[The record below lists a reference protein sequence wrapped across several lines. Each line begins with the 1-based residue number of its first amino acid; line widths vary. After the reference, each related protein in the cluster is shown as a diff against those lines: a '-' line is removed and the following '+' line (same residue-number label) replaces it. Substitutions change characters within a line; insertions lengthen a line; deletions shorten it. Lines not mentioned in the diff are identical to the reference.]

1 MKNKVKFGLSNVHV
15 AKIIVAEDGS
25 ISYDKPFAIPGAV
38 NLSLDAE
45 GEKTPFRA
53 DNIEYYSS
61 YANNGYSGDLEIADI
76 PEKFRIDILGE
87 KKDKNGAL
95 IESSDVEIA
104 PFALMYQIEGDK
116 CGRRCVY
123 YNTTVS
129 RPSSEASTIE
139 ESKEPKTDT
148 LSITTGARSTDK
160 KVRAILERTEENSRL
175 YDNFYNSVYE
185 EDATITEEQGV

>member
-1 MKNKVKFGLSNVHV
+1 MKNKVKFGLSNVHI
-15 AKIIVAEDGS
+15 AKMILEEAGTIT
-25 ISYDKPFAIPGAV
+25 YDTPFAIPGAV

-45 GEKTPFRA
+45 GEETPFYA
-53 DNIEYYSS
+53 DNVKYYSS

-76 PEKFRIDILGE
+76 PEEFRIKILGE

-104 PFALMYQIEGDK
+104 PFALMYQIEGDQS
-116 CGRRCVY
+116 GRRCVY

-129 RPSSEASTIE
+129 RPSSEASTVE

-148 LSITTGARSTDK
+148 LSITTGPRSTDK
-160 KVRAILERTEENSRL
+160 KVRAILEKTEANATIYE
-175 YDNFYNSVYE
+175 NFYKSVYE
-185 EDATITEEQGV
+185 EEKNVEEGI

>member
-1 MKNKVKFGLSNVHV
+1 MNKVKFGLSNVHI
-15 AKIIVAEDGS
+15 AKMLIKEDGTVT
-25 ISYDKPFAIPGAV
+25 YDKPFAIKGAV
-38 NLSLDAE
+38 NLTLDAE
-45 GEKTPFRA
+45 GEETPFYA
-53 DNIEYYSS
+53 DNVKYYNS

-95 IESSDVEIA
+95 IESSDVEIL

-116 CGRRCVY
+116 SGRRCVY

-129 RPSSEASTIE
+129 RPSSEASTVE

-148 LSITTGARSTDK
+148 LSITTGPRSTDK
-160 KVRAILERTEENSRL
+160 KVRAILERTEENATV
-175 YDNFYNSVYE
+175 YDSFYETVYE
-185 EDATITEEQGV
+185 EDQIVVEGI

>member
-1 MKNKVKFGLSNVHV
+1 MKNKVKFGLSNVHI
-15 AKIIVAEDGS
+15 AKMIFGEDGT
-25 ISYDKPFAIPGAV
+25 ITYDTPFAIPGAV

-45 GEKTPFRA
+45 GEETPFYA
-53 DNIEYYSS
+53 DNVKYYSS

-76 PEKFRIDILGE
+76 PEQFRTEILGE

-104 PFALMYQIEGDK
+104 PFALMYQIEGDQS
-116 CGRRCVY
+116 GRRCVY

-129 RPSSEASTIE
+129 RPSSEASTVE

-148 LSITTGARSTDK
+148 LSITTGPRSTDK
-160 KVRAILERTEENSRL
+160 KVRAIMERTEENGTL
-175 YDNFYNSVYE
+175 YDNFYKSVYE
-185 EDATITEEQGV
+185 EDATASV

>member
-1 MKNKVKFGLSNVHV
+1 MKNKVKFGLSNVHI
-15 AKIIVAEDGS
+15 AKMILEEDGT
-25 ISYDKPFAIPGAV
+25 ITYDTPFAIPGAV

-45 GEKTPFRA
+45 GEETPFYA
-53 DNIEYYSS
+53 DNVKYYSS

-76 PEKFRIDILGE
+76 PEEFRIKILGE

-104 PFALMYQIEGDK
+104 PFALMYQIEGDQS
-116 CGRRCVY
+116 GRRCVY

-129 RPSSEASTIE
+129 RPSSEASTVE

-148 LSITTGARSTDK
+148 LSITTGPRSTDK
-160 KVRAILERTEENSRL
+160 KVRAILEKTEANATIYE
-175 YDNFYNSVYE
+175 NFYKSVYE
-185 EDATITEEQGV
+185 EEKNVEEGI

>member
-1 MKNKVKFGLSNVHV
+1 MKNKVKFGLSNVHI
-15 AKIIVAEDGS
+15 AKMIFGEDGT
-25 ISYDKPFAIPGAV
+25 ITYDKPFPIPGAV

-45 GEKTPFRA
+45 GEETPFYA
-53 DNIEYYSS
+53 DNIKFYNS

-76 PEKFRIDILGE
+76 PEKFRVDILGE

-104 PFALMYQIEGDK
+104 PFALMYQIEGDQS
-116 CGRRCVY
+116 GRRCVY

-129 RPSSEASTIE
+129 RPSSEASTVE

-148 LSITTGARSTDK
+148 LSITTGPRTTDK
-160 KVRAILERTEENSRL
+160 KVRAILERSTENATV
-175 YDNFYNSVYE
+175 YDKFYESVYE
-185 EDATITEEQGV
+185 EAEEQGV

>member
-1 MKNKVKFGLSNVHV
+1 MKNKVKFGLSNVHI
-15 AKIIVAEDGS
+15 AKMIFGEDGT
-25 ISYDKPFAIPGAV
+25 ITYNTPFAIPGAV

-45 GEKTPFRA
+45 GEETPFYA
-53 DNIEYYSS
+53 DNVKFYNS

-76 PEKFRIDILGE
+76 PEKFRTDILGE

-116 CGRRCVY
+116 TGRRCVY

-129 RPSSEASTIE
+129 RPSSEASTVE

-148 LSITTGARSTDK
+148 LSITTGPRSTDK
-160 KVRAILERTEENSRL
+160 KVRAILERSEENATL
-175 YDNFYNSVYE
+175 YDDFYKSVYE
-185 EDATITEEQGV
+185 EDATASV